1 MLRSALTS
9 IFRLPQVVIIG
20 CLKPASIPVVT
31 VHNLRAR
38 GTGPNPSQKI
48 LAYRQGNHDE
58 GGWCEVRMGT
68 GNLNEGMEEG
78 GHLGSSRAF
87 GL

>member
-1 MLRSALTS
+1 M
-9 IFRLPQVVIIG
+9 PQVVIIG

-48 LAYRQGNHDE
+48 LAYRQGKNDA
-58 GGWCEVRMGT
+58 GGWCEVKMGRGA
-68 GNLNEGMEEG
+68 GNLNEGG
-78 GHLGSSRAF
+78 WKRATLGVLSHGWGPR
-87 GL
+87 